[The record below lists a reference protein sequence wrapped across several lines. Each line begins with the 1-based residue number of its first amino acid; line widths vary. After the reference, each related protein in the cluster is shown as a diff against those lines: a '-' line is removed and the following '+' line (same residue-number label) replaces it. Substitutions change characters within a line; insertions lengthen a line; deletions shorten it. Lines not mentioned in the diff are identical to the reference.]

1 VEDPKLTAL
10 FCKQLA
16 QLCRASSIGYHG
28 NAGFK
33 FQALLCQALDLTAC
47 RQRNHLKA
55 IRMSPNHIQGI
66 DAD

>member
-1 VEDPKLTAL
+1 
-10 FCKQLA
+10 LA
-16 QLCRASSIGYHG
+16 QLCRASSIGYHS
-28 NAGFK
+28 NAGLK

-55 IRMSPNHIQGI
+55 IRMCPNHIEGI